1 LAIESLVPA
10 KGNLSTL
17 SAMGIDP
24 AKRPKTLILT
34 HADIIKKVV
43 NGSVLSKDDL
53 DPGIVKCLNARDACR
68 GWELNVARISKA
80 RTGTFFADF
89 INFKRRTE
97 TTGWR
102 FNALLLMVND
112 VEVNTNP
119 LGPFQDMGQAVFTI

>member
-1 LAIESLVPA
+1 
-10 KGNLSTL
+10 
-17 SAMGIDP
+17 
-24 AKRPKTLILT
+24 
-34 HADIIKKVV
+34 
-43 NGSVLSKDDL
+43 
-53 DPGIVKCLNARDACR
+53 VKCLNARDACR